1 MSFMSVNLS
10 STGELGLAVRSLRLG
25 QNLTMQ
31 ELAAR
36 SGHSRDLIHRLES
49 GRDVSS
55 SSLFDVLQALRA
67 GLEIKSAELPTL
79 EEMRSRFGE
88 PE

>member
-1 MSFMSVNLS
+1 MSDAIESPSGF
-10 STGELGLAVRSLRLG
+10 GLAVRSLRLG
-25 QNLTMQ
+25 QGITMQ
-31 ELAAR
+31 ELAGR

-55 SSLFDVLQALRA
+55 SALFDVLRVLHA
-67 GLEIKSAELPTL
+67 GIAIKSLELPTL

>member
-1 MSFMSVNLS
+1 MSDNLAT
-10 STGELGLAVRSLRLG
+10 TGDLGLAIRSLRLG

-55 SSLFDVLQALRA
+55 SSLFDVLRVLRA
-67 GLEIKSAELPTL
+67 GIDIRSAELPTL